1 MALRFLILQKL
12 KILNF
17 LLNILLQ
24 FCALCV

>member
-1 MALRFLILQKL
+1 MALRFLILQKF

-24 FCALCV
+24 FCALRV

>member
-1 MALRFLILQKL
+1 MDLRFLILQKF

>member
-1 MALRFLILQKL
+1 MALHFLIFQKI